1 MFNSYTTTTL
11 QYDPD
16 LCINCDLCSEVCPHG
31 VFVRGARVAELVNPT
46 ACMECGACALNCPGR
61 AISVKSGV
69 GCATA
74 MMIAALRGK
83 RLDDATCGS
92 DDNGGDGNKK
102 SADCCGSSSDS
113 CG

>member
-11 QYDPD
+11 QYDPA

-31 VFVRGARVAELVNPT
+31 VFARGVKFAKLVNPS
-46 ACMECGACALNCPGR
+46 ACMECGACMLNCPTA
-61 AISVKSGV
+61 AINVKSGV

-83 RLDDATCGS
+83 RLDDATCGVDI
-92 DDNGGDGNKK
+92 DDHGSKTVP
-102 SADCCGSSSDS
+102 DCCGGNSDC